1 MKHLRIN
8 LLLAVFVSTFTTA
21 CDHMPPEC
29 ADPKVLDMLKSIEA
43 ENLQKG
49 FTHVKFTVDRFE
61 SADPHTLS
69 VDEKIKARTCAV
81 DMKYKITDEAQSLW
95 NAPNDDP
102 RINTIAREL
111 LKAVSPMASAMM
123 SAVKDTGPMDQSLV
137 NSSMCAL
144 STSCSIPAGP
154 MDQSLV
160 NSSMY
165 TVKAEAQ
172 KMFSTLGG
180 LDNQRIS
187 LAAPTLNYTLRNN
200 EDKSKH
206 SDYIVEA
213 AISQSATEA
222 IHLLESFSEIV
233 AVKSA
238 LSHSES
244 TSSTTESP
252 VPQSLDA
259 EPPHETVP
267 DGTQAPSSMPG
278 NQPAESQPVP
288 STQTQSVHDTLFVPE
303 AGTTYLQVTAL
314 HRSDADN
321 LVKTLAEQN
330 LPSVL
335 GESLKSGLFRV
346 LVGPYH
352 QPAEVAN
359 AKARLKAL
367 GFANTFVQK

>member
-1 MKHLRIN
+1 
-8 LLLAVFVSTFTTA
+8 
-21 CDHMPPEC
+21 
-29 ADPKVLDMLKSIEA
+29 
-43 ENLQKG
+43 
-49 FTHVKFTVDRFE
+49 
-61 SADPHTLS
+61 
-69 VDEKIKARTCAV
+69 
-81 DMKYKITDEAQSLW
+81 
-95 NAPNDDP
+95 
-102 RINTIAREL
+102 
-111 LKAVSPMASAMM
+111 
-123 SAVKDTGPMDQSLV
+123 
-137 NSSMCAL
+137 
-144 STSCSIPAGP
+144 
-154 MDQSLV
+154 
-160 NSSMY
+160 
-165 TVKAEAQ
+165 
-172 KMFSTLGG
+172 
-180 LDNQRIS
+180 
-187 LAAPTLNYTLRNN
+187 
-200 EDKSKH
+200 
-206 SDYIVEA
+206 
-213 AISQSATEA
+213 
-222 IHLLESFSEIV
+222 LLESFSEIV